1 MLRTISPPGSRFA
14 STRSTFQLYLQNS
27 FNTFINYSW
36 FNRFSKSYIYN
47 LKSYI
52 YFFRILV
59 LQFSLSILLSS
70 YLYREAFYEFSFQD
84 TVYLPIILQFNAELQ
99 VCVLQTV
106 FHSEF
111 IKLVFWSIILRISV
125 FIHFILSII
134 WYSIY
139 IGLYVRWK
147 AISQPSELYL
157 LREKRILLAD
167 ILFSELIIL
176 QFIQFYLLIL

>member
-1 MLRTISPPGSRFA
+1 MLEDRD
-14 STRSTFQLYLQNS
+14 
-27 FNTFINYSW
+27 SW

-111 IKLVFWSIILRISV
+111 IKLVFWSIINSI
-125 FIHFILSII
+125 FII
-134 WYSIY
+134 
-139 IGLYVRWK
+139 IGLY
-147 AISQPSELYL
+147 SELGSSQEKVCRLWTLRTVGDSFTFLINYYL
-157 LREKRILLAD
+157 QWKIEWCGRLLA
-167 ILFSELIIL
+167 LSTVSLSYNNYSFNV
-176 QFIQFYLLIL
+176 FIVLSC